1 MLSSNCCCGGFSSNF
16 IDIWALSMQVGA
28 VIVYTYVFQMLAP
41 PSATRSHIMDSEI
54 PGESV
59 ALTVQRIDYS
69 SESALL
75 HPDDTEE
82 DSLSVPLL
90 VPRSSAAIHMVQENI
105 YISLESSPLLSNLKC
120 LRELQLKQTVVV
132 GSFCEEK
139 KFLIRART
147 LPIPATEALMI
158 ICWMLT
164 LHGRLWHGWEIV
176 WVTQDLRTFS
186 SHRWLPL

>member
-16 IDIWALSMQVGA
+16 IDIWTLSMQVGA

-41 PSATRSHIMDSEI
+41 PPATRSHIMDSEI

-59 ALTVQRIDYS
+59 ALTVQRIDNS
-69 SESALL
+69 SESMLL
-75 HPDDTEE
+75 HPDYTEE

-90 VPRSSAAIHMVQENI
+90 VPRSSTAIHMVQENI

-132 GSFCEEK
+132 GSFGKEK

-147 LPIPATEALMI
+147 LPIAGTEALMI
-158 ICWMLT
+158 IC
-164 LHGRLWHGWEIV
+164 
-176 WVTQDLRTFS
+176 
-186 SHRWLPL
+186 